1 MIDTVFRSKI
11 NDKTAETAEPKK
23 SDGSS
28 SSVVDSVEVPYTDY
42 ETAHQKPY
50 TVEHFKLDDL
60 WDDPEGG
67 FNEEISTIE
76 KYFKHKIDTGDMANS
91 VSAVKNELKELE
103 KINNLKNE
111 ERITLKL
118 GVLAAYV
125 KFLMET
131 DGIMTKVRKHANT

>member
-1 MIDTVFRSKI
+1 MIDTIFRSKL
-11 NDKTAETAEPKK
+11 NEKTAETAEPKK

-28 SSVVDSVEVPYTDY
+28 SSIVDSVEVPYTDY
-42 ETAHQKPY
+42 EIAHQKPY

-76 KYFKHKIDTGDMANS
+76 KYFKHKIDTEEMANS

-118 GVLAAYV
+118 GVLTAYV